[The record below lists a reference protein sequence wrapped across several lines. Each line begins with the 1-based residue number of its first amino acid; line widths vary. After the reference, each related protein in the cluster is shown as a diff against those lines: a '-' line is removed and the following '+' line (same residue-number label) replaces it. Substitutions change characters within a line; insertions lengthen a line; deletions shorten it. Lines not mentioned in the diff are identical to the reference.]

1 MIRTVDRGLREAFH
15 REYMTFFERAERT
28 RRWNPFTD
36 VDWDA
41 LGAEPGDEQLAR
53 CAETFCGVEMF
64 LPDYLDAHLELFGG
78 NYGQAWFGAN
88 WGYEESKHSLV
99 LREYL
104 HRSGQRTEE
113 QLFDFADDVLART
126 WRSPYQEGRRMVVY
140 GAVQELTTFAV
151 YRKQRELALAKGAGV
166 LAGIYRLIGRDEM
179 AHARFYQRMIAL
191 HLDADREGTLAD
203 LAHVLRT
210 FRMPA
215 EDVLPD
221 YEARIAVMR
230 TAGVDS
236 GAFLLD
242 VVLPT
247 LGALGLDRHD
257 LPGPPAR
264 AAVDTPLRGTPQP
277 PVSAPPGSRGAA
289 APAPPGSRAAAPAAP

>member
-1 MIRTVDRGLREAFH
+1 MSRALREAFH

-28 RRWNPFTD
+28 RRWNLFTD
-36 VDWDA
+36 IPWDELPA
-41 LGAEPGDEQLAR
+41 SAPNEQLAQ

-64 LPDYLDAHLELFGG
+64 LPDYLSAHLDAVGG
-78 NYGQAWFGAN
+78 NYGQAWFAAN

-104 HRSGQRTEE
+104 HRSGQRTEQ

-126 WRSPYQEGRRMVVY
+126 WTRPYAEGRQMVVY
-140 GAVQELTTFAV
+140 GAIQELTTFV
-151 YRKQRELALAKGAGV
+151 IYRKQRELALRAGDHV
-166 LAGIYRLIGRDEM
+166 LAEIYRLIGRDEM
-179 AHARFYQRMIAL
+179 AHARFYQRMIEL
-191 HLDADREGTLAD
+191 HLDTDRPGTLLD

-230 TAGVDS
+230 TAGIDS
-236 GAFLLD
+236 GVFLRE
-242 VVLPT
+242 VVFPS
-247 LGALGLDRHD
+247 LGAVGLTRHD
-257 LPGPPAR
+257 LPGPRER
-264 AAVDTPLRGTPQP
+264 AAVDSELRH
-277 PVSAPPGSRGAA
+277 RKAA
-289 APAPPGSRAAAPAAP
+289 VT